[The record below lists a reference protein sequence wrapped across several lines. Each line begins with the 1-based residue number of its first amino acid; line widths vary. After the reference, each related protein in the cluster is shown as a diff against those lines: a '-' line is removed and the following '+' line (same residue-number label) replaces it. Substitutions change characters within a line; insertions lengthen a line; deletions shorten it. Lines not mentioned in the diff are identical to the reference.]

1 MSEWQV
7 KPLAELADIKV
18 SNVDKKS
25 MPGELSVRLC
35 NYMDVYA
42 GRYLGNGD
50 RYMDAT
56 CTTRELATFGLR
68 RGDILITKDSESPDD
83 IAIPAL
89 IDDDVQE
96 LVCGYHLAVL
106 RLRSDALDPVVLLK
120 QLESE
125 RLRRY
130 FGQRAG
136 GSTRYGLST
145 RAIAQAPILVP
156 PEEAQRSI
164 VETHRS
170 LDTQITHTEAL
181 IAKQEQVRAGL
192 MQDLFTRGVDE
203 TGRLRPP
210 REEAP
215 ELYHETAFGWLPR
228 AWELVRLGRCSRS
241 LIDGPFGSNLKTE
254 HYVDE
259 PGTLVVRLQNIQKG
273 TYDDTDRAWISNDHA
288 RRLSAFGVNP
298 GDVLIASMGDE
309 TYEVGR
315 ACLYPDN
322 LDPAINKAD
331 CFRLRPDLG
340 ATNPEF
346 LMNSLNTQFV
356 QRQKER
362 FAQGVTRRR
371 MNLGNCRR
379 LLVPLAPKPEQ
390 DLITEALIG
399 PSRLLRETRTVLGQL
414 RSLRTALLRDLL
426 TPPASAANVPRIA
439 AE

>member
-1 MSEWQV
+1 MSEWEV
-7 KPLAELADIKV
+7 KPLAEIADIKV

-25 MPGELSVRLC
+25 FSGELPVRLC

-50 RYMDAT
+50 RYMEAT
-56 CTTRELATFGLR
+56 CTPRELAAFGLR
-68 RGDILITKDSESPDD
+68 RGDVLITKDSESPDD

-170 LDTQITHTEAL
+170 IDTQITHTEAL

-215 ELYHETAFGWLPR
+215 ELYHETALGRLPKGWEASTLLKLIPR
-228 AWELVRLGRCSRS
+228 AVYGSSEALSDDPQGVSVLRMNNIQTGKFDVAELRYSTKEPPAFLMLKAGDLLFNRTNSMEHVGKVALWRDELPKASFASYLVRLDVDQS
-241 LIDGPFGSNLKTE
+241 LIQTEFMLYWLNMPTTQLEMRRYATPGVHQVNINPTSLRRLICAHPTDLTEQSRIIDRVATIDGAIE
-254 HYVDE
+254 A
-259 PGTLVVRLQNIQKG
+259 
-273 TYDDTDRAWISNDHA
+273 DRA
-288 RRLSAFGVNP
+288 F
-298 GDVLIASMGDE
+298 VL
-309 TYEVGR
+309 
-315 ACLYPDN
+315 
-322 LDPAINKAD
+322 K
-331 CFRLRPDLG
+331 LR
-340 ATNPEF
+340 N
-346 LMNSLNTQFV
+346 Q
-356 QRQKER
+356 R
-362 FAQGVTRRR
+362 FA
-371 MNLGNCRR
+371 
-379 LLVPLAPKPEQ
+379 LLH
-390 DLITEALIG
+390 
-399 PSRLLRETRTVLGQL
+399 
-414 RSLRTALLRDLL
+414 DLL
-426 TPPASAANVPRIA
+426 TPPAAASTVPRIA

>member
-7 KPLAELADIKV
+7 KPLAELADIRI

-25 MPGELSVRLC
+25 VIGELPVRLC

-42 GRYLGNGD
+42 GRYLVNGD
-50 RYMDAT
+50 RYMEAT
-56 CTTRELATFGLR
+56 CTTPELAAFGLR
-68 RGDILITKDSESPDD
+68 RGDVLITKDSESPDD

-106 RLRSDALDPVVLLK
+106 RLKSDEIDPIVLLK

-145 RAIAQAPILVP
+145 RAISQAPILVP
-156 PEEAQRSI
+156 PKKIQRRI
-164 VETHRS
+164 GEIHRS

-215 ELYHETAFGWLPR
+215 ELYHETALGWLPKGWETAFLSER
-228 AWELVRLGRCSRS
+228 APASGGHLKT
-241 LIDGPFGSNLKTE
+241 GPFGSSLKISHWVEIGHPVITIGSLGVGCFIHDE
-254 HYVDE
+254 LLFVGSETARQLEGYRVAPGDIVFSRVADVGRSVVVDE
-259 PGTLVVRLQNIQKG
+259 TSDG
-273 TYDDTDRAWISNDHA
+273 WIISSN
-288 RRLSAFGVNP
+288 L
-298 GDVLIASMGDE
+298 M
-309 TYEVGR
+309 
-315 ACLYPDN
+315 
-322 LDPAINKAD
+322 
-331 CFRLRPDLG
+331 RLRVDSAGLR
-340 ATNPEF
+340 PEMVHLQLAYDPGLRSQLRRTVNSSGREVANAKIMNALRF
-346 LMNSLNTQFV
+346 LSPPM
-356 QRQKER
+356 
-362 FAQGVTRRR
+362 A
-371 MNLGNCRR
+371 
-379 LLVPLAPKPEQ
+379 EQ
-390 DLITEALIG
+390 DRVCELACRQQQLIRVEAT
-399 PSRLLRETRTVLGQL
+399 LLQTLCRQ
-414 RSLRTALLRDLL
+414 RTALLRDLL
-426 TPPASAANVPRIA
+426 TPPASAAAEPRIA